1 MFSIILHIHGVVAEY
16 KALDIVY
23 VYNPFYIYLSKFRFV
38 PSLISGLSSYCCL
51 YATQV

>member
-23 VYNPFYIYLSKFRFV
+23 VYNPFYIYIY
-38 PSLISGLSSYCCL
+38 PSLDLCL
-51 YATQV
+51 V